1 MVLRKLLTFKQV
13 AEVLGF
19 ESADPVEEI
28 AGTPELPVVLI
39 KGRGQRPN
47 KRIES
52 EALEAFIARNRSGG
66 EPVLADM
73 HAIKQADR
81 MTFALATQGD
91 KVAAERV
98 PADAVEEAPVTKR
111 RAPRKSKAVKS

>member
-1 MVLRKLLTFKQV
+1 
-13 AEVLGF
+13 
-19 ESADPVEEI
+19 
-28 AGTPELPVVLI
+28 
-39 KGRGQRPN
+39 
-47 KRIES
+47 
-52 EALEAFIARNRSGG
+52 
-66 EPVLADM
+66 M